1 MFARSTTIN
10 GDPGAI
16 DAGIAYIRDE
26 VMPILTTL
34 DGCVGMSLV
43 VDRESG
49 RCIATSSWRDESSMQ
64 ASDEMVTPMRAR
76 AGELL
81 GGSPQ
86 VEEWE
91 VAVMHRDHATSGGA
105 CCRITWARPRDLESG
120 IEMWRTRVLTELEMM
135 DGFCSASMLL
145 DRSRGI
151 TCTTTVF
158 DSHEALMATRERARE
173 LRDLNARENGVAFLD
188 VEEFDLAIAHLRIP
202 ELV

>member
-1 MFARSTTIN
+1 MFARSTTIK

-26 VMPILTTL
+26 VMPTL
-34 DGCVGMSLV
+34 LMQDGCVGMSLV
-43 VDRESG
+43 VDRDSG
-49 RCIATSSWRDESSMQ
+49 RCIATSSWRDEQSMHV
-64 ASDEMVTPMRAR
+64 SDEMLAPARAR

-105 CCRITWARPRDLESG
+105 CCRITWARPRELDRG
-120 IEMWRTRVLTELEMM
+120 IEMWRTTVLGELEMM
-135 DGFCSASMLL
+135 SGFCSASMLL
-145 DRSRGI
+145 DRSRGM
-151 TCTTTVF
+151 TVSTAVF
-158 DSHEALMATRERARE
+158 DSREALMATRERARE
-173 LRDLNARENGVAFLD
+173 LRDQTAREHGVAFLD

>member
-26 VMPILTTL
+26 VMPTLTAM

-43 VDRESG
+43 VDRSSG
-49 RCIATSSWRDESSMQ
+49 RCIATSSWRDEQSML
-64 ASDEMVTPMRAR
+64 ASDELLAPVRAKV
-76 AGELL
+76 GGML

-86 VEEWE
+86 VEVWE

-105 CCRITWARPRDLESG
+105 CCRITWARPRDLENG
-120 IEMWRTRVLTELEMM
+120 IEMWRTRVLGELEMM

-145 DRSRGI
+145 DRARGI
-151 TCTTTVF
+151 TCSTAVF

-173 LRDLNARENGVAFLD
+173 LRDMTARESGVAFLD
-188 VEEFDLAIAHLRIP
+188 VEEFDLEIAHLRIP